1 MNRIKYEIFLA
12 KTIDRSRFFRN
23 FCQKCQSKKTKK
35 SKQRSKKSN
44 TTNHI
49 FWFLAIILLPCK
61 KEFKQ
66 VGLSRAT
73 LDSQVK
79 VFQKNAGFKK
89 FLYQNIFETKNVKSR
104 NFLTW
109 PVRFN
114 LSQVYFACPKL
125 KWLVSTWLDQLPLS
139 RLDLSG
145 LLLSQLALL
154 GLHLSWLDLFQVDL
168 LWIYLSWPD
177 LSLIALSWINLS

>member
-73 LDSQVK
+73 LDPPVK
-79 VFQKNAGFKK
+79 VFHFNLTGLPSKSIQWVNNSTLLKSQGAKKYLLQLNYLFKK
-89 FLYQNIFETKNVKSR
+89 ICGQNVQSKN
-104 NFLTW
+104 NFLLESFGYKIFL
-109 PVRFN
+109 RGNFIGAN
-114 LSQVYFACPKL
+114 MFLDPKIL
-125 KWLVSTWLDQLPLS
+125 TKL
-139 RLDLSG
+139 
-145 LLLSQLALL
+145 
-154 GLHLSWLDLFQVDL
+154 
-168 LWIYLSWPD
+168 
-177 LSLIALSWINLS
+177 NC